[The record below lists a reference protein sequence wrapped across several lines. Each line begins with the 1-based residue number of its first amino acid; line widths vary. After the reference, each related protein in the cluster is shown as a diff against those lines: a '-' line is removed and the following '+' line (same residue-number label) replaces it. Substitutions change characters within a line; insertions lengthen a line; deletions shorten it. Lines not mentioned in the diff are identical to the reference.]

1 MFKLEYICSDNRQRT
16 DDFYGRETL
25 QYYSGGNLSL
35 YVVEIHRMYS
45 TKSEPWRKPW
55 TVSDDASV

>member
-16 DDFYGRETL
+16 GDFYGRETL

-35 YVVEIHRMYS
+35 YIVEIHRMYS
-45 TKSEPWRKPW
+45 TKSEL
-55 TVSDDASV
+55 